1 MAGIYVHI
9 PFCRSKCFYC
19 GFYSVASSR
28 RREEYVRALCREME
42 LRGDYLPAG
51 EAVET
56 LYFGG
61 GTPSMLDE
69 KEVEV
74 IVGKLE
80 SVWDLSH
87 CMERSLEVNPED
99 ATAEK
104 LAAWR
109 RLGFNRLTIGVQSF
123 NDRILRQINRTHTA
137 DAAVAAVERARVCG
151 FDNVGIDLIIGLPGS
166 TPEELR
172 RDVGMAERLGVSHV
186 SVYMLSVDSHSVF
199 EKLSE
204 KGRFRA
210 PEDDELAEG
219 YILVSEMLKGYGYEH
234 YEISNFAKRLMYSRH
249 NTSYWLQKPYVGLGA
264 AAHSYDGKSRQWNVS
279 HIGKY
284 IESLNHDVLNFEK
297 EVLSDMDKYNECL
310 MTNLRTMWGIGAE
323 RLAREYPSWWAE
335 TEGKLAGYEARGL
348 ARREGGRVR
357 LTERGWLVSDGI
369 FSDLFV

>member
-1 MAGIYVHI
+1 MHI

-42 LRGDYLPAG
+42 LRRDYLPAG

-61 GTPSMLDE
+61 GTPSILAPD
-69 KEVEV
+69 EVEV

-80 SVWDLSH
+80 SMWDLSH
-87 CMERSLEVNPED
+87 CTERSLEVNPED
-99 ATAEK
+99 ATPEK

-123 NDRILRQINRTHTA
+123 DDGMLKRINRTHTA
-137 DAAVAAVERARVCG
+137 DAAVAAVERARACG

-166 TPEELR
+166 TPEDVR
-172 RDVGMAERLGVSHV
+172 RDTAMAERLGVSHV

-210 PEDDELAEG
+210 PDDDELAEG
-219 YILVSEMLKGYGYEH
+219 YILVSDILKRYGYEH
-234 YEISNFAKRLMYSRH
+234 YEISNFAKGLMYSRH

-284 IESLNHDVLNFEK
+284 IDSLSEDVLDFER
-297 EVLSDMDKYNECL
+297 EELSMRDRYNECL
-310 MTNLRTMWGIGAE
+310 MTNLRTVWGIEPE

-335 TEGKLAGYEARGL
+335 TERKLAGLEVRGL
-348 ARREGGRVR
+348 ARREGGRWR